1 MRFNLVFLLIFLVL
15 LGAKADIEIY
25 GVYQGKN
32 VYVQNPFTSNMKDYC
47 TKEVYVNDVKLMTEI
62 HASAYEIDLSFLPV
76 NEPVTIRI
84 THKEDC
90 NPKILN
96 PQVVKIQTTF
106 AFNSVN
112 MEKRQLSWATK
123 NEHAR
128 GRYFIERY
136 EYSHWKILNEIYS
149 SGAGRYV
156 QPITHNSGSNKYRIK
171 YLDERGNAIYSDV
184 LDYESDNK
192 PITIY
197 PKRVTDILY
206 LSDSVYYQVLDK
218 YGNEISKGVKKE
230 VNLERLPSDVYYLN
244 VDNRTYKFFK
254 K

>member
-1 MRFNLVFLLIFLVL
+1 MRVNLIFFLIFLVL
-15 LGAKADIEIY
+15 LSAKADIEIY

-47 TKEVYVNDVKLMTEI
+47 TKEVFVNDVKLMTEI

-76 NEPVTIRI
+76 NDPVTIRI

-90 NPKILN
+90 NPKVLN
-96 PQVVKIQTTF
+96 PHVVKIQTTF
-106 AFNSVN
+106 TFNSAN
-112 MEKRQLSWATK
+112 LEKRQFSWATK
-123 NEHAR
+123 NEHAK

-184 LDYESDNK
+184 MDYESDNK

-206 LSDSVYYQVLDK
+206 LSDSVFYQVLDK
-218 YGNEISKGVKKE
+218 YGNEISKGIKKE
-230 VNLERLPSDVYYLN
+230 VNLERLPSDIYYLN
-244 VDNRTYKFFK
+244 VDNRTFKFFK